1 MILPEYLVEFE
12 YSTTKSES
20 ETEFDSKAVSNKEL
34 NKIFSATIE
43 SQRLLQNTYLNPQ
56 SKDGSKGTSFHISS
70 EDLDRSDMA
79 CIKILLRKY
88 LTLCHVQELID
99 NNFKFPDEDNTSS
112 KAAIENNLPP
122 EIPNRS
128 KCDSMSLDVITTATR
143 ESKLDFIKYLNLFNN
158 NIKVIENTPNLI
170 NLTTLILSFN
180 EIKIIQGLDNL
191 VHLK

>member
-1 MILPEYLVEFE
+1 M
-12 YSTTKSES
+12 
-20 ETEFDSKAVSNKEL
+20 SNKEL

-56 SKDGSKGTSFHISS
+56 AKDGSKGTSFHISS

-99 NNFKFPDEDNTSS
+99 NNLKFPDEDNTSS

-122 EIPNRS
+122 EIPNRL
-128 KCDSMSLDVITTATR
+128 KYDSMSFDVI
-143 ESKLDFIKYLNLFNN
+143 KK
-158 NIKVIENTPNLI
+158 
-170 NLTTLILSFN
+170 
-180 EIKIIQGLDNL
+180 
-191 VHLK
+191 